1 MEKKYT
7 LEEIISMFE
16 KKISNKNFIDSVHKV
31 KMMTTIEMLRKLKL
45 EL

>member
-7 LEEIISMFE
+7 IKEIILMLE
-16 KKISNKNFIDSVHKV
+16 KRISNKNFIDSVHKI
-31 KMMTTIEMLRKLKL
+31 KMMTTIEMLRKLNL

>member
-7 LEEIISMFE
+7 LNEVILMFE
-16 KKISNKNFIDSVHKV
+16 KKISNKNFIDSVHKI
-31 KMMTTIEMLRKLKL
+31 KIMTTIEMLRKLKL

>member
-7 LEEIISMFE
+7 LEEVVLMFE
-16 KKISNKNFIDSVHKV
+16 KKISNKNFIDSVHKI

>member
-7 LEEIISMFE
+7 LEEIILMFE
-16 KKISNKNFIDSVHKV
+16 KKISNKNFIDSVHKI

>member
-7 LEEIISMFE
+7 LEEVILMFE
-16 KKISNKNFIDSVHKV
+16 KKISNNNFIDSVHKI

-45 EL
+45 EI

>member
-7 LEEIISMFE
+7 LEEVILMFE
-16 KKISNKNFIDSVHKV
+16 KKISNKNFIDSVHKI

-45 EL
+45 EI

>member
-7 LEEIISMFE
+7 LNEVILMFE
-16 KKISNKNFIDSVHKV
+16 KKISNKNFIDSVHKI
-31 KMMTTIEMLRKLKL
+31 KMMTTIEMLRKLNL

>member
-7 LEEIISMFE
+7 LEEVILMFE
-16 KKISNKNFIDSVHKV
+16 KKISNKNFIDSVHKI
-31 KMMTTIEMLRKLKL
+31 KMITTIEMLRKLKL

>member
-7 LEEIISMFE
+7 LEEVILMFE
-16 KKISNKNFIDSVHKV
+16 KKISNKNFIDSVHKI

-45 EL
+45 EP

>member
-7 LEEIISMFE
+7 IKEIILMLE
-16 KKISNKNFIDSVHKV
+16 KRISNKNFIDSVHKI
-31 KMMTTIEMLRKLKL
+31 KMMTTIEMLRELNL